1 MQAND
6 PALQPVGDLLYPAL
20 RHYWHPVAYGDDVRE
35 QPLGVTLLDQ
45 PIVLF
50 RHEGRAIALAD
61 RCVHRSARLSL
72 GRVVAEGIECA
83 YHGWR
88 YQPDGR
94 CVHLPSSPD
103 ALAALQARI
112 KAFRVTEAAG
122 LIWVALEEPRA
133 PVPAFPEYG
142 NAAYRVL
149 RGPSYEWRTSAAR
162 RLENFCDFAHFSFI
176 HDGTLGARS
185 KPEVKQVELWREGQ
199 VLRIRRS
206 GLLEPN
212 ASKKKELLGI
222 AEAWIAP
229 TNEYHVTL
237 PHTVHLERIFP
248 NGKRYALLMAASP
261 VSADRT
267 RSFWWQARDFGTEP
281 EHDAF
286 FLDFEAKIL
295 AEDIAIV
302 ESQQPPWIPL
312 GAPGSEASVLPA
324 DQVSMAYRRAL
335 MEIVA
340 EHRRAARTGPGAMR
354 DAIGAAPAPGEPDH
368 PGQN

>member
-1 MQAND
+1 MQT
-6 PALQPVGDLLYPAL
+6 VGAPSHSAGDSLYPAL
-20 RHYWHPVAYGDDVRE
+20 RHYWHPVAYADDLGA
-35 QPLGVTLLDQ
+35 QPLGVTLLDE

-50 RHEGRAIALAD
+50 RHQGRPIALAD
-61 RCVHRSARLSL
+61 RCAHRSARLSL
-72 GRVVAEGIECA
+72 GQVVAEGIECA

-94 CVHLPSSPD
+94 CAGLPASPD
-103 ALAALQARI
+103 ALAVMKARV
-112 KAFRVTEAAG
+112 AAYHATEAAG
-122 LIWVALEEPRA
+122 LIWVSLDAPRA
-133 PVPAFPEYG
+133 AVPAFPEFG
-142 NAAYRVL
+142 NPAYRVL

-176 HDGTLGARS
+176 HDGTLGSRTR
-185 KPEVKQVELWREGQ
+185 PEVKQVELWREGH
-199 VLRIRRS
+199 VLRIRRG

-212 ASKKKELLGI
+212 ASRKKDLLGI
-222 AEAWIAP
+222 AEEWIAP

-248 NGKRYALLMAASP
+248 NGKRYVLLMAASP

-267 RSFWWQARDFGTEP
+267 RSFWWQARDFGIEP

-312 GAPGSEASVLPA
+312 ATTAHEASVMPA
-324 DQVSMAYRRAL
+324 DQVSIAYRRGL

-340 EHRRAARTGPGAMR
+340 EHRRAGRATSG
-354 DAIGAAPAPGEPDH
+354 APGE
-368 PGQN
+368 

>member
-1 MQAND
+1 MQKAGPTHPLHD
-6 PALQPVGDLLYPAL
+6 DLLYPAL
-20 RHYWHPVAYGDDVRE
+20 RHYWHPVAYADDLLG
-35 QPLGVTLLDQ
+35 QPIGVTLLDES
-45 PIVLF
+45 IVLF
-50 RHEGRAIALAD
+50 RHEGRPIALAD

-72 GRVVAEGIECA
+72 GQVVPEGIECA

-88 YQPDGR
+88 YQPDGQ
-94 CVHLPSSPD
+94 CVRLPSGPD
-103 ALAALQARI
+103 LLAAVKARVP
-112 KAFRVTEAAG
+112 AFHATEAAG
-122 LIWVALEEPRA
+122 LVWVALEAPRA
-133 PVPAFPEYG
+133 PVPAFPEFG

-185 KPEVKQVELWREGQ
+185 KPEVRPVELWREGH
-199 VLRIRRS
+199 VLRIRRD

-222 AEAWIAP
+222 EEAWIAP

-248 NGKRYALLMAASP
+248 NGKRYVLLMTASP

-267 RSFWWQARDFGTEP
+267 RSFWWQARDFGIEP

-302 ESQQPPWIPL
+302 ESQQPPWLPL
-312 GAPGSEASVLPA
+312 GTASAETSVMPA
-324 DQVSMAYRRAL
+324 DQVSIAYRRGL
-335 MEIVA
+335 MELVA
-340 EHRRAARTGPGAMR
+340 EHRRATRSATGSQS
-354 DAIGAAPAPGEPDH
+354 DFAA
-368 PGQN
+368 

>member
-1 MQAND
+1 MQTGD
-6 PALQPVGDLLYPAL
+6 TPSHPPDDLLYPAL
-20 RHYWHPVAYGDDVRE
+20 RHYWHPVAYADDLRA
-35 QPLGVTLLDQ
+35 QPFAATLLDE

-50 RHEGRAIALAD
+50 RHQGQPVALAD
-61 RCVHRSARLSL
+61 RCIHRSARLSL
-72 GRVVAEGIECA
+72 GQVVPEGIECA

-88 YQPDGR
+88 YRPDGQ
-94 CVHLPSSPD
+94 CVHLPAS
-103 ALAALQARI
+103 AEGLAAI
-112 KAFRVTEAAG
+112 KARVPAYRITEAAG
-122 LIWVALEEPRA
+122 LIWVALDEPRA
-133 PVPAFPEYG
+133 PVPAFPEFA
-142 NAAYRVL
+142 NPAYRVL

-185 KPEVKQVELWREGQ
+185 KPEVKQVEVWREGP
-199 VLRIRRS
+199 VIRVRRS

-222 AEAWIAP
+222 ADAWIAP

-248 NGKRYALLMAASP
+248 NGKRYVLLMAASP

-267 RSFWWQARDFGTEP
+267 RSFWWQARDFGIEP

-312 GAPGSEASVLPA
+312 ASAAHETSVMPA
-324 DQVSMAYRRAL
+324 DQVSIAYRRGL
-335 MEIVA
+335 TELVA
-340 EHRRAARTGPGAMR
+340 EHRRAARSGSGGQS
-354 DAIGAAPAPGEPDH
+354 DKAA
-368 PGQN
+368 